1 MDTKKKGAYTRHIR
15 YMFMHTEIYL
25 VGLINI
31 VDYNFDI
38 IPMIN

>member
-1 MDTKKKGAYTRHIR
+1 MDTKKKGAYTRHR
-15 YMFMHTEIYL
+15 FRFMHMEIYL

>member
-1 MDTKKKGAYTRHIR
+1 MGTKKKGAYTRQR
-15 YMFMHTEIYL
+15 FRFMNTEIYL